1 MQHDSRLR
9 RQCGGRDLECIA
21 PVAAMQFHIG
31 ARSGAG
37 EIERIRP
44 SLSANDNV
52 GIFRDRRNSSLVV
65 AVAER
70 HIDLLRGNCFL
81 KKAPDIFL
89 DLDSPVPHVADDNRV
104 VAATRIHGDLPNVFG
119 GRFGK
124 DHLVVAVTRLQSQ
137 GLHPLELRDTVRRG
151 HHLPGQVE
159 SHKPAGPPGLP
170 GA

>member
-1 MQHDSRLR
+1 MQHDAR
-9 RQCGGRDLECIA
+9 RRCQCGGRDLECIA

-37 EIERIRP
+37 EIEHIRP

-52 GIFRDRRNSSLVV
+52 GIFRDRRHSSLVV

-70 HIDLLRGNCFL
+70 DIDILRGNDVI
-81 KKAPDIFL
+81 KNVPDN
-89 DLDSPVPHVADDNRV
+89 SPVPHVADDNRV
-104 VAATRIHGDLPNVFG
+104 VAATRIHGNLPNVFG

-137 GLHPLELRDTVRRG
+137 GLHPLELRGTVRRG

-159 SHKPAGPPGLP
+159 SHKPSGLPGLP